1 MSILPAIQTGLC
13 SVTFR
18 QLASTAIVSMAQD
31 AGIEAIEW
39 GADIHLPP
47 GDLKNARAIR
57 LACSDSGIATP
68 TVGSYI
74 RCVETSS
81 SDFLSVLETSQ
92 ELGATSIRIWAG
104 TQGSA
109 ETQTS
114 QRAEI
119 TATIN
124 SYCDLAA
131 DQGVELALEYHQN
144 TLTDTLDSTL
154 QLLRDVDHVSLST
167 YWQPRKAGPVG
178 DALIELD
185 ALKDHLHNVHVFHW
199 ESYAE
204 RHALADG
211 SQYWAAVFAHLFAL
225 PKPKKLNGRFA
236 FLEFVKNDD
245 PAQFR
250 RDAATLKEILASIH
264 AEIGVETN

>member
-1 MSILPAIQTGLC
+1 MSIHPAIQTGLC

-18 QLASTAIVSMAQD
+18 QFASSAIVSMAQD
-31 AGIEAIEW
+31 AGIDAIEW
-39 GADIHLPP
+39 GTDVHLPP
-47 GDLKNARAIR
+47 GDLKNARAVR

-74 RCVETSS
+74 RCAETSS

-109 ETQTS
+109 ETHTS
-114 QRAEI
+114 QRKEI

-124 SYCDLAA
+124 NYCDLAA
-131 DQGVELALEYHQN
+131 EQGVELSLEYHQN

-167 YWQPRKAGPVG
+167 YWQPRKSGPVG

-185 ALKDHLHNVHVFHW
+185 ALKGHLHHVHVFHW

-204 RHALADG
+204 RYDLAEG

-225 PKPKKLNGRFA
+225 PKPTNLNDRFA

-245 PAQFR
+245 PTQFR

-264 AEIGVETN
+264 ADIGVEIN